1 MNTKL
6 TLRLDEALIE
16 RAKSLA
22 RLRGKSVSQLVSDY
36 FNALDGGGRGDEMTP
51 TVRALRGALRGAKL
65 DRSDHRK
72 HLEKKYR

>member
-6 TLRLDEALIE
+6 TLRLDDSLIR

-36 FNALDGGGRGDEMTP
+36 FRALDGGRPSDEMTP
-51 TVRALRGALRGAKL
+51 TVRALRGAKL

>member
-6 TLRLDEALIE
+6 TLRLSESLIQ

-36 FNALDGGGRGDEMTP
+36 FNALEGGEPGDAMSP
-51 TVRALRGALRGAKL
+51 KVRALRGALRGAKL
-65 DRSDHRK
+65 DRLDYRK